1 VTHIIE
7 WQAVPQYLSELDQL
21 TAWFVS
27 ATSTT
32 PRNTRPKTQ
41 EKIQRV
47 LRRLLF
53 LRVSDRLA
61 PTELSLGIEVS

>member
-1 VTHIIE
+1 
-7 WQAVPQYLSELDQL
+7 L

-32 PRNTRPKTQ
+32 PRNTRPKAQ
-41 EKIQRV
+41 EEIQRM

-53 LRVSDRLA
+53 LCVSDRLA
-61 PTELSLGIEVS
+61 PTELSLGIKAS